1 MLCLMELNWIDTDI
15 EVMLR
20 VIECEIEGHVG
31 MVDVDIEIQ
40 VDPKLEQ

>member
-1 MLCLMELNWIDTDI
+1 
-15 EVMLR
+15 MLR

-31 MVDVDIEIQ
+31 MVDVDFEIQ